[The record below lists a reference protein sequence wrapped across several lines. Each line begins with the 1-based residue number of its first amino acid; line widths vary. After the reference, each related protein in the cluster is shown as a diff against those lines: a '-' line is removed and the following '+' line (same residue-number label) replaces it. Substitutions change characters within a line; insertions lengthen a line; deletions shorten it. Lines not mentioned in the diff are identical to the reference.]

1 MGRLIKSNE
10 EKWFETKSMIRQS
23 YNMIDKLIRNEQN
36 LLRRSIE
43 TLKASAKQKNKAQL
57 MNSVGQIRRITAVIQ
72 YLKSFQIY
80 LTNSEITFEQI
91 RAEVEM
97 QNMMKRINDD
107 MGKVMLTP
115 QQANMIQTNI
125 EKIANN
131 TEDLE
136 KRMQEQFTVL
146 QGALSKYGESDGSAE
161 KIVENI
167 TGKKISEIMGESS
180 SSEDTEIDALLKKL
194 VGDSS
199 DDEKIS

>member
-23 YNMIDKLIRNEQN
+23 YNTIDKLIRNEQN
-36 LLRRSIE
+36 LLKRSIE
-43 TLKASAKQKNKAQL
+43 TLKASAKQKNKQQL

-91 RAEVEM
+91 RSEVEM
-97 QNMMKRINDD
+97 HNMMKKINED

-115 QQANMIQTNI
+115 QQANMIESNI
-125 EKIANN
+125 EKIASN
-131 TEDLE
+131 TENLE
-136 KRMQEQFTVL
+136 RRMQEQYTML
-146 QGALSKYGESDGSAE
+146 QGALNKYGESDGTAE
-161 KIVENI
+161 KIIEDI

-180 SSEDTEIDALLKKL
+180 SSEDSEIDALLKKL
-194 VGDSS
+194 VGDSI
-199 DDEKIS
+199 DDQKIS